1 MIVREEGENQRGR
14 DEGEWETNTTLLLG
28 AEKGGPRKLVGAGEK
43 SSGGV
48 MSCNLLLRHRGAWMG
63 L

>member
-14 DEGEWETNTTLLLG
+14 DEE